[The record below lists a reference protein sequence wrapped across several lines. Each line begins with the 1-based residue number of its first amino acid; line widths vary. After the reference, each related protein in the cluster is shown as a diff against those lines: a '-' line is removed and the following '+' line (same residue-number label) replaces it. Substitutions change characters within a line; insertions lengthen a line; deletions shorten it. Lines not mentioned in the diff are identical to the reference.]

1 MAMTEKSDAE
11 ADLQHKPYEDAFAV
25 VFGAFFLGLAV
36 VFFEYAEL
44 ITGGIS
50 GLSLVLSYATPVAF
64 GLYFL
69 VLNLP
74 FYVLAIVRMGWR
86 FTLKTVI
93 AVAIVAVFPDLVPEW
108 LVIQELHPGFAAF
121 TAGALAATGLIIL
134 LRHGAGIGGFSILAQ
149 FLQAKGLVRAG
160 WFLLIV
166 DLLILAGAVFV
177 LPVMNLIWSVLG
189 AVVMNVVIG
198 INHRPGRYFGN

>member
-1 MAMTEKSDAE
+1 MATPPKSGSE
-11 ADLQHKPYEDAFAV
+11 ASLKHKPYEDALAII
-25 VFGAFFLGLAV
+25 FGAFFLGLSI
-36 VFFEYAEL
+36 VFFKSGEL

-50 GLSLVLSYATPVAF
+50 GLSLVLSYATPIEF
-64 GLYFL
+64 GVYFL

-74 FYVLAIVRMGWR
+74 FYILAILRMGWW
-86 FTLKTVI
+86 FTGKTVM
-93 AVAIVAVFPDLVPEW
+93 AVAIVAVFPKLVPYV
-108 LVIQELHPGFAAF
+108 LVIENVHGAFAAF

-134 LRHGAGIGGFSILAQ
+134 LRHNAGIGGFSILAQ
-149 FLQAKGLVRAG
+149 FLQAKGLIRAG

-166 DLLILAGAVFV
+166 DLLILVGAAFV
-177 LPVMNLIWSVLG
+177 LPIMNLVWSVLG

>member
-1 MAMTEKSDAE
+1 MSTE
-11 ADLQHKPYEDAFAV
+11 ADQGPDSNLQHKLYEDAFAV
-25 VFGAFFLGLAV
+25 IFGAFFLGLAV
-36 VFFEYAEL
+36 VFFKQAEL

-50 GLSLVLSYATPVAF
+50 GLSLVLSYATPISF
-64 GLYFL
+64 GVYFL

-74 FYVLAIVRMGWR
+74 FYILAILRMGWW
-86 FTLKTVI
+86 FTLKTII
-93 AVAIVAVFPDLVPEW
+93 AVAIVSVFPGLVPHAFTIGS
-108 LVIQELHPGFAAF
+108 VHPAFAGF

-149 FLQAKGLVRAG
+149 FLQAKGVIRAG

-166 DLLILAGAVFV
+166 DLLILVGAAFI
-177 LPVMNLIWSVLG
+177 LPLMNLVWSVLG

-198 INHRPGRYFGN
+198 VNHRPGRYFGN